1 MIVMSSELLTPLATK
16 GTQSPLF
23 IVPAIGTTP
32 FSLIKLARSLKS
44 GRPVYSF
51 EPPGFEGDTLA
62 YDTIEKLAGAYLT
75 EIKTVQATGP
85 YYLGGHCGGALIALE
100 MVKQI
105 ESQFDE
111 VALLI
116 ILEAITPKCANISTT
131 EDKVDSKQESAS
143 MERAMQTV
151 LEHISSQLM
160 LLPKNHAE
168 HFGKVTHHLF
178 QMADKYRAPSVKAP
192 IVHIH
197 TRTHSRMVYQG
208 WSTLTTSGIEEH
220 IISGDTYSILAPP
233 IVTTLAEKLDQ
244 QLW

>member
-1 MIVMSSELLTPLATK
+1 MSTELLTPLVTK
-16 GTQSPLF
+16 GAQSPLF
-23 IVPAIGTTP
+23 IVPAPGTTP

-51 EPPGFEGDTLA
+51 EPPGFEGDSLT
-62 YDTIEKLAGAYLT
+62 YGTIEKLASAYIT

-100 MVKQI
+100 MAKQI

-116 ILEAITPKCANISTT
+116 ILEAITPKRVNIATT
-131 EDKVDSKQESAS
+131 EDKVNSKQESAS
-143 MERAMQTV
+143 MECAMQTV
-151 LEHISSQLM
+151 FEHINSQLT
-160 LLPKNHAE
+160 LLPRNHAE
-168 HFGKVTHHLF
+168 HFGKVTYHLL

-197 TRTHSRMVYQG
+197 TRTHTAMAYQG
-208 WSTLTTSGIEEH
+208 WRTVTTSGIKEH

-233 IVTTLAEKLDQ
+233 IVTTLADKFDQ
-244 QLW
+244 LLL